1 MQIQVQGNYR
11 ANLEKSRARTVLP
24 HAPYPQKRQRS
35 FLQAPS
41 LETAFHISLKRAAKW
56 DGLNIPL

>member
-41 LETAFHISLKRAAKW
+41 LETAFHISLKRATK
-56 DGLNIPL
+56 